1 MVQVVRP
8 IHFLVTTAVEFWK
21 LHAGLIEKDP
31 QLPVGDPNDANTTL
45 LNSVPGTAAKV
56 RLVYSGATPHT
67 AEVGGRRSLIDN
79 IDLEKKVN

>member
-31 QLPVGDPNDANTTL
+31 QLPVGDPYEANNTL
-45 LNSVPGTAAKV
+45 LNNVPGTAAKV
-56 RLVYSGATPHT
+56 RLVYSGVTPHT
-67 AEVGGRRSLIDN
+67 TKSNGFGKSEHFQ
-79 IDLEKKVN
+79 EK